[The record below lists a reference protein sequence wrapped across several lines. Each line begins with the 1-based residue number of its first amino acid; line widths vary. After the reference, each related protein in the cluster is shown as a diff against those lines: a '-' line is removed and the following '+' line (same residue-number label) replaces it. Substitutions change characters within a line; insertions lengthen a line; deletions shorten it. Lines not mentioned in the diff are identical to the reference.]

1 MKVAAINITDKS
13 REVLEAMKEQ
23 VILGL
28 AAVGQEA
35 EGYAKEGCPV
45 DTGRLR
51 NSITNKVEEG
61 EMAVYIGTNVE
72 YAPKVEYEDREHKT
86 GGAHFLRNAV
96 SDHTD
101 HFKTIIEA
109 ALKN

>member
-1 MKVAAINITDKS
+1 MKIAALEITDKS

-51 NSITNKVEEG
+51 NSINN
-61 EMAVYIGTNVE
+61 AVDDEAFEVYVGTNVE
-72 YAPKVEYEDREHKT
+72 YAPDVEYEDKPHKV
-86 GGAHFLRNAV
+86 GGAHFLRNSI

-101 HFKTIIEA
+101 HYKAIMEA
-109 ALKN
+109 ILKG

>member
-51 NSITNKVEEG
+51 NSINNAVDEEAL
-61 EMAVYIGTNVE
+61 EVYVGTNVE
-72 YAPKVEYEDREHKT
+72 YAPDVEYEERPHKV
-86 GGAHFLRNAV
+86 GGAHFLRNSI

-101 HFKTIIEA
+101 AYKAILEA
-109 ALKN
+109 ALKE